1 MKLTLVC
8 RSVGAVLACAWLAAQ
23 GTSALAATTE
33 PMDLDADILAEIA
46 KEKARANS
54 LRRGP
59 KNEKGESREGA
70 DKSKD
75 CGSIN
80 IGNVVGNR
88 NLGFAPVDVNVIVVG
103 DILNVNNK
111 CK

>member
-1 MKLTLVC
+1 MKPTLSS
-8 RSVGAVLACAWLAAQ
+8 RRIATLACAWLALHGACA
-23 GTSALAATTE
+23 SAATAE

-54 LRRGP
+54 LRTP
-59 KNEKGESREGA
+59 AKNEKGEKSNS

-75 CGSIN
+75 CGNVN
-80 IGNVVGNR
+80 IGNVVSDR
-88 NLGFAPVDVNVIVVG
+88 RIGFAPVDINVIVIG

-111 CK
+111 CR

>member
-1 MKLTLVC
+1 MKLPPSSRHAALFV
-8 RSVGAVLACAWLAAQ
+8 AAWLALQ
-23 GTSALAATTE
+23 GACVFAATAD

-54 LRRGP
+54 LRAP
-59 KNEKGESREGA
+59 AKKEKGDKAGA
-70 DKSKD
+70 DKSND

-88 NLGFAPVDVNVIVVG
+88 RVGFAPIDINVVVVG
-103 DILNVNNK
+103 DIFNVNNK

>member
-1 MKLTLVC
+1 MNLPLPSRHIATLAFV
-8 RSVGAVLACAWLAAQ
+8 WLALQ
-23 GTSALAATTE
+23 STCVFAATTE
-33 PMDLDADILAEIA
+33 PMDIDPDILAEIA

-54 LRRGP
+54 LRTP
-59 KNEKGESREGA
+59 AKNEKGGKASA
-70 DKSKD
+70 DPSKD
-75 CGSIN
+75 CGNVS

-88 NLGFAPVDVNVIVVG
+88 RVGFAPIDINVIVIG